1 MFVAIFKNENY
12 GFKWKSNF
20 LNKFSSLGKK
30 VFYDN
35 RPFLKEKKIFNDE
48 VIMTRKVILWMNEDD
63 VFIQKRFFPNQVN
76 QENVLNEESYENE
89 VLQKEKSV
97 LFNIHKTELFDKL
110 KFRQWS
116 KVLWFSQRI
125 KILW

>member
-1 MFVAIFKNENY
+1 
-12 GFKWKSNF
+12 
-20 LNKFSSLGKK
+20 
-30 VFYDN
+30 
-35 RPFLKEKKIFNDE
+35 
-48 VIMTRKVILWMNEDD
+48 
-63 VFIQKRFFPNQVN
+63 
-76 QENVLNEESYENE
+76 
-89 VLQKEKSV
+89 LQKEKSV

>member
-1 MFVAIFKNENY
+1 
-12 GFKWKSNF
+12 

-110 KFRQWS
+110 KFRQ
-116 KVLWFSQRI
+116 
-125 KILW
+125 